1 MGKTLTDPLSSV
13 CFPGVLSEYCLKFS
27 SGFAAHLPYPYHEY
41 KPINFYLEK

>member
-1 MGKTLTDPLSSV
+1 MDKALTDLFSSF
-13 CFPGVLSEYCLKFS
+13 CFSGAHSEYRLKFS